1 MRIGIMSMQRI
12 TNYGSF
18 LQAYGLKQVVEE
30 LSGKEGTVEFV
41 DYQPEAPV
49 AHVKESVS
57 KRRCLVARVINM
69 MSSSYRKY
77 RNEQLKIGSTF
88 TEFCNAY
95 QQKFLPT
102 LGVSDKRNY
111 SPKLDLLIIGSD
123 EVFNCT
129 QPESTVGYSR
139 QLFGKD
145 HNARKLIS
153 YAASFGSTTLEKLEQ
168 YSIKQEVGELL
179 GKFDALSVRD
189 QNSSLIVDE
198 LCHRTPE
205 KHIDPVLLY
214 NFPEVDK
221 IEVKLKDY
229 LIVYAYADRIQEHEA
244 VAIRK
249 FAEQKQKK
257 IITLGF
263 WMPWADEYVIA
274 SPLEVLAYIKH
285 ADYVV
290 TDTFHGTIF
299 SIKYQIPFATIIR
312 KSNQEKLG
320 DLLDTFELQ
329 SRQVYNVED
338 IGKIL
343 ETDLPET
350 VKKLITDKQ
359 CGARSYLLHEL
370 SLL

>member
-41 DYQPEAPV
+41 DYQPESPV
-49 AHVKESVS
+49 AHVEESVS
-57 KRRCLVARVINM
+57 NRRCLVTRVINM
-69 MSSSYRKY
+69 LSPSYRRY
-77 RNEQLKIGSTF
+77 RNEQLKIGNTF
-88 TEFCNAY
+88 SEFCDAY
-95 QQKFLPT
+95 QQEFLPT

-111 SPKLDLLIIGSD
+111 CPKLDLLIIGSD

-153 YAASFGSTTLEKLEQ
+153 YAASFGSTSIEKLEK
-168 YSIKQEVGELL
+168 YSIAQEVREMLET
-179 GKFDALSVRD
+179 FDALSVRD
-189 QNSSLIVDE
+189 ENSSLIVNE

-229 LIVYAYADRIQEHEA
+229 LVVYAYADRIQKDEA

-249 FAEQKQKK
+249 FVEQKQKK
-257 IITLGF
+257 VVTLGF
-263 WMPWADEYVIA
+263 WMPWADEYVLA

-290 TDTFHGTIF
+290 TDTFHGTVF
-299 SIKYQIPFATIIR
+299 SIKYQTPFATIIR

-329 SRQVYNVED
+329 KRQVVDVED
-338 IGKIL
+338 IGKVL
-343 ETDLPET
+343 EMSLPET

-359 CGARSYLLHEL
+359 CEARSYLQHEL

>member
-18 LQAYGLKQVVEE
+18 LQAYGLKQVIEE
-30 LSGKEGTVEFV
+30 LLGKEGTVEFV

-49 AHVKESVS
+49 AHTKESVS
-57 KRRCLVARVINM
+57 NRRCLLARVIHM
-69 MSSSYRKY
+69 MSPSYRKY
-77 RNEQLKIGSTF
+77 RNDQLKIGSTF
-88 TEFCNAY
+88 SEFCNAY
-95 QQKFLPT
+95 QQNFLPM
-102 LGVSDKRNY
+102 LGVSEKRNY
-111 SPKLDLLIIGSD
+111 CPELDILIIGSD

-129 QPESTVGYSR
+129 QPEITVGYSR

-153 YAASFGSTTLEKLEQ
+153 YAASFGSTTLEKLEK
-168 YSIKQEVGELL
+168 YLIKQELGELL

-189 QNSSLIVDE
+189 HNSCLIVDE

-229 LIVYAYADRIQEHEA
+229 LVVYAYADRIQGNEA
-244 VAIRK
+244 AAIRK
-249 FAEQKQKK
+249 FAEQRQKK

-263 WMPWADEYVIA
+263 WMPWADEYVLA

-290 TDTFHGTIF
+290 TDTFHGTVF

-312 KSNQEKLG
+312 KSNQEKLS

-329 SRQVYNVED
+329 KRQVLDVED

-343 ETDLPET
+343 EVVLPET
-350 VKKLITDKQ
+350 VQKLITDKQ
-359 CGARSYLLHEL
+359 CEARSYLQHEL
-370 SLL
+370 LLL